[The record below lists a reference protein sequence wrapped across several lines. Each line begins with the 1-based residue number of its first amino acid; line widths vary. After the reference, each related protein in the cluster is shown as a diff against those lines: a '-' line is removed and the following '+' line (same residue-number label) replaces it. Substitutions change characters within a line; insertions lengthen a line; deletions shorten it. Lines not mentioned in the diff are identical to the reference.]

1 MNGLPEALELL
12 SSRVDEL
19 EKRVHALEHPS
30 EVFAPSAMQEP
41 AATAQT
47 LVADGTSIEQASG
60 VFAVLGKAMLG
71 IAGAYV
77 LRAVMESSALPRL
90 PVAVVAIAYAMAW
103 LVWAARSTAATR
115 LARAVYAGASTLI
128 LAPMLWELTL
138 RFNLMPPVLTAGVL
152 GGFVIAASALA
163 WKCDLA
169 PVFWVANGAAALTA
183 LALSIATHVM
193 VPFIAVL
200 LLMVLI
206 CEYAIAQD
214 RGHAIRPLVAAV
226 ADAAV
231 WALIFVY
238 SGPPSA
244 RADYPVLGP
253 AALLAP
259 ACLLFLID
267 AVSATIKT
275 TRLRRG
281 ISVFE
286 TGQAMLAFLLAAS
299 SVLYFAPRLGAIAL
313 GVACLG
319 LAVACYTAAF
329 AFFEHAA
336 ERRNFRVFSAWS
348 VGLLLAGAL
357 LCLPQDWAATCLG
370 LAALTAI
377 VLGVRREC
385 VTLEFHGLIY
395 LVAAAV
401 TSGLL
406 EYAFS
411 TLAGP
416 LPPKPSWSI
425 FLVAACAVLCYAAGK
440 ERVAEA
446 WKQQVLHL
454 IPAALAACSVAALIA
469 QGLLWLVTLAITPE
483 AFHIAFIRTLT
494 VCSLALALAFGGS
507 RWRRLEMTRIAYAAL
522 AFVAAKLFFEDLR
535 YGRMEFIAGSIFLV
549 AVTLIAVPRLARM
562 GHRA

>member
-1 MNGLPEALELL
+1 MNSLPEALELL
-12 SSRVDEL
+12 SSRMDEL

-30 EVFAPSAMQEP
+30 EVFAPSAVQEP
-41 AATAQT
+41 AAAA
-47 LVADGTSIEQASG
+47 LVAAESSIEQASG

-77 LRAVMESSALPRL
+77 LRAAMESSSLPRL
-90 PVAVVAIAYAMAW
+90 PIAAVAIAYALAW
-103 LVWAARSTAATR
+103 LVWAAKSAAATR

-138 RFNLMPPVLTAGVL
+138 RFNVLSPALTAGVL
-152 GGFVIAASALA
+152 GGFVVAASALA

-193 VPFIAVL
+193 APFIATL

-206 CEYAIAQD
+206 CEYAIAHD
-214 RGHAIRPLVAAV
+214 RGRAIRPLVAAV
-226 ADAAV
+226 ADVAV

-244 RADYPVLGP
+244 RADYPVLGT

-267 AVSATIKT
+267 AVSAAIKT
-275 TRLRRG
+275 TRLRRE
-281 ISVFE
+281 ISAFE
-286 TGQAMLAFLLAAS
+286 TIQAMIAFLLAAS
-299 SVLYFAPRLGAIAL
+299 SVLYFAPRSGATAL
-313 GVACLG
+313 GVACLALSVG
-319 LAVACYTAAF
+319 CYTAAF
-329 AFFEHAA
+329 AFFERAT

-348 VGLLLAGAL
+348 AGLLLAGVL
-357 LCLPQDWAATCLG
+357 LCMPQDWAAACLG
-370 LAALTAI
+370 LAALAAI
-377 VLGVRREC
+377 IPGVRRGC
-385 VTLEFHGLIY
+385 ITLEFHGLIY

-411 TLAGP
+411 MLAGP
-416 LPPKPSWSI
+416 LPAKPSWSI
-425 FLVAACAVLCYAAGK
+425 FLVSACAVLCYTAGK
-440 ERVAEA
+440 ERVGEA
-446 WKQQVLHL
+446 WKQQLLHL
-454 IPAALAACSVAALIA
+454 VPAALAACAVAALMA
-469 QGLLWLVTLAITPE
+469 QALLWLVALAITPDV
-483 AFHIAFIRTLT
+483 FHVAFIRTLT
-494 VCSLALALAFGGS
+494 VCSVALALAFGGS
-507 RWRRLEMTRIAYAAL
+507 RLLRLEMTRIAYAAL

-535 YGRMEFIAGSIFLV
+535 YGRMEYIAASIFLV

-562 GHRA
+562 GHRI